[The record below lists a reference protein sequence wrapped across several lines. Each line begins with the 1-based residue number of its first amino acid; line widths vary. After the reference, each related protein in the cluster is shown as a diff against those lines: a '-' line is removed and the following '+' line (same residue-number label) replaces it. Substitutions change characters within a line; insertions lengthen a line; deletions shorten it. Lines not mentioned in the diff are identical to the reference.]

1 MNAAHGAA
9 AAGTLFPQQP
19 AVIGRI
25 KGVDHAGFLAHQ
37 QDFPA
42 MLVTGQNR
50 SGSDVIV
57 WTVLFR
63 AIRRTP
69 GTGTVPGIVPG

>member
-1 MNAAHGAA
+1 MNTAHGAA
-9 AAGTLFPQQP
+9 AAGPLFPQQL
-19 AVIGRI
+19 AGSGGI

-42 MLVTGQNR
+42 MLVYGQNW

-63 AIRRTP
+63 AIRRAP
-69 GTGTVPGIVPG
+69 GTGTVPGIVSG

>member
-1 MNAAHGAA
+1 M
-9 AAGTLFPQQP
+9 P
-19 AVIGRI
+19 
-25 KGVDHAGFLAHQ
+25 GFLAHQ
-37 QDFPA
+37 QDFLPCSS
-42 MLVTGQNR
+42 LVR
-50 SGSDVIV
+50 IERLDVKV